1 MTDDES
7 VGGRVEFSDASLQV
21 TKGYVDRARNVTGV
35 PFVLLAY
42 IEHDEV
48 SGDRRWNRVDV
59 SCGHA

>member
-7 VGGRVEFSDASLQV
+7 VGGRVELSDASLQV
-21 TKGYVDRARNVTGV
+21 SNRYVDRAVDVTGV

-48 SGDRRWNRVDV
+48 SGERRWNRVDV
-59 SCGHA
+59 SGGHT